1 MKRNRRINRDF
12 IFNTKLLCASL
23 IVGCYIMIMFVLP
36 LLLVTA
42 LPIIAFINIAVMA
55 VGILPEILC
64 LTEKAV
70 FRVISD
76 ICILAGFVSF
86 VFIICYMFV

>member
-12 IFNTKLLCASL
+12 IFNIKLLCASL
-23 IVGCYIMIMFVLP
+23 IVGCYIIIMFVLP

-42 LPIIAFINIAVMA
+42 LPIIAFINIAVMV

-64 LTEKAV
+64 LTEKTV

-76 ICILAGFVSF
+76 ICFFAGFVSF

>member
-1 MKRNRRINRDF
+1 
-12 IFNTKLLCASL
+12 
-23 IVGCYIMIMFVLP
+23 MIMFVLP

-64 LTEKAV
+64 LTEKTV
-70 FRVISD
+70 FKVISD
-76 ICILAGFVSF
+76 ICVLAGFVSF
-86 VFIICYMFV
+86 VFIICYMLV